1 MCLSALRQSQVQSP
15 INQEA
20 IMKIKYWMTKDPI
33 TVTPDTLAVEAQ
45 KIMKDNHIRRLPVV
59 EKGRLVGIVTLR
71 NLIEAAPSSANT
83 LSIHE
88 LNYLIMKIKIK
99 DLMKKN
105 VITVSPEDT
114 VIDAIVLGTSKD
126 VGGFPV
132 VDDKGN
138 LVGIITETHI
148 SRAMMQL
155 FGMNIKKEII
165 SLENVNL
172 EPGTFGKIVSLVEKY
187 GATIISM
194 FSIPRRTTDLL
205 RVYIRMKSDK
215 KDQVVA
221 ELQKAGYEIAD

>member
-1 MCLSALRQSQVQSP
+1 
-15 INQEA
+15 
-20 IMKIKYWMTKDPI
+20 MKIKYWMTKDPI

-45 KIMKDNHIRRLPVV
+45 KLMKDNHIRRLPVV

-114 VIDAIVLGTSKD
+114 VVDAIVLGTSKD

-165 SLENVNL
+165 SLENVDL
-172 EPGTFGKIVSLVEKY
+172 EPGTFGKIVSLVEKC

-221 ELQKAGYEIAD
+221 ELQKAGYEIAE